1 MIPGGAIRAIV
12 GLEIRS
18 LLRDTRTLFLS
29 VGLPLV
35 LIPALL
41 LISSW
46 VEDRE
51 TERAERRTFTL
62 AVTGADSVFAVD
74 LLSGALLNEGEPG
87 ANSGDRARDRS
98 LEDRARFRLVSVK
111 DPVQAV
117 TADELDL
124 HLETFPAPEW
134 EATVAGDGSDL
145 ETPEGYEGVR
155 IFRVHYHAAHTA
167 SREGESLLR
176 EALEERRE
184 ARRDSMALAAGFP
197 VDPGEVAR
205 LEAQNVAPDEVVR
218 GARMGRFL
226 TLILIGLLLLGGS
239 ALATDTLAG
248 EKERGTLN
256 TLLTSAASRTEII
269 TGKLLAVML
278 VGFAIALIQV
288 VNLWFFLGLGIL
300 EAGAGFAVNVSLPM
314 ALGLLV
320 LFIPVVALTSGV
332 LLLTSAYA
340 RSYKEAQ
347 IYMTPVLL
355 GMALPALAP
364 LLPDISLQSA
374 VVAVPLANLSVAV
387 RDLLVGQLSLPW
399 TIGAWSVTA
408 SAAAWVTGR
417 SVRALHDEGLIT
429 GDTSKAE
436 FFGGDA
442 LFRKRILIWILAL
455 WAGKILLD
463 FNMPFED
470 LRLIS
475 LVSVGLVF
483 GLFPFVVIR
492 YFDLDPTEALALRK
506 PRPGVWLGVLIG
518 VPAGLLLAGALFQ
531 LMQFVIPVPQET
543 LETFGQGLMPEHIPF
558 WQLFIFL
565 ALIPGI
571 TEELT
576 FRGVLLHGLRR
587 RFGPVGLALVVGLI
601 FGVFH
606 FALFR
611 IPTTAMLGMI
621 LTAVTLMTGSIFPA
635 VVWHILNNGLAFYL
649 GTAEIEFGGEGLG
662 WALLGVGGMGMAL
675 WIIWRNRT
683 PYPDVGPLA
692 KRRERSSGP
701 EPTPEA
707 AAGSDARP

>member
-18 LLRDTRTLFLS
+18 LLRDTRTLVLS

-51 TERAERRTFTL
+51 TERAETRTFTL
-62 AVTGADSVFAVD
+62 AVTGPDSAFAVD
-74 LLSGALLNEGEPG
+74 LLSGALLNEEAPNDEDVGV
-87 ANSGDRARDRS
+87 ASGDGSADQGP
-98 LEDRARFRLVSVK
+98 EGRARFRLVSVQ
-111 DPVQAV
+111 DPVQAL

-124 HLETFPAPEW
+124 HLETFHASEW
-134 EATVAGDGSDL
+134 EEAVARDTTDL

-155 IFRVHYHAAHTA
+155 VFRVHYHAAHTA

-176 EALEERRE
+176 EALEAQRE
-184 ARRDSMALAAGFP
+184 TRRDSMALAAGFP

-205 LEAQNVAPDEVVR
+205 LEARNVAPEEVVQ
-218 GARMGRFL
+218 GARMGRFF
-226 TLILIGLLLLGGS
+226 TLILIGLVLLGGS

-288 VNLWFFLGLGIL
+288 VNLWFFLGLGIV

-320 LFIPVVALTSGV
+320 LFLPVVALTSGV

-347 IYMTPVLL
+347 LYMTPVLL

-374 VVAVPLANLSVAV
+374 IVAVPLANLSVAV

-399 TIGAWSVTA
+399 AVGAWGVTA
-408 SAAAWVTGR
+408 GAAAWVTHR

-463 FNMPFED
+463 VNMPFED
-470 LRLIS
+470 LRLVS

-492 YFDLDPTEALALRK
+492 YFNLDPTEVLALRR

-518 VPAGLLLAGALFQ
+518 VPAGLLLAGTLFQ

-543 LETFGQGLMPEHIPF
+543 LESFGQGLMPDHIPF

-565 ALIPGI
+565 ALVPGI

-587 RFGPVGLALVVGLI
+587 RFGPVGLALAVGLI

-611 IPTTAMLGMI
+611 IPTTAMLGVI
-621 LTAVTLMTGSIFPA
+621 LTFVTLMTGSIFPA

-649 GTAEIEFGGEGLG
+649 GRSEIEFGGEGLG
-662 WALLGVGGMGMAL
+662 WALLGVGAMGLAF
-675 WIIWRNRT
+675 WIIWQNRT

-692 KRRERSSGP
+692 KRREG
-701 EPTPEA
+701 T
-707 AAGSDARP
+707 GG